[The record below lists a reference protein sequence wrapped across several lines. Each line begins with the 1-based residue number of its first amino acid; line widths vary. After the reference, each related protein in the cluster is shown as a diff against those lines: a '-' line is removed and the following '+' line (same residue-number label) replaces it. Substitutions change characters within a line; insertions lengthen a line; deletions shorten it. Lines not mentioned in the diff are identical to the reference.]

1 MREILQD
8 LSVPA
13 LITAI
18 EANYFERFRLFRYW
32 PQAEVHDD
40 PEMLWI
46 ITDIS
51 FPLFN
56 SVLRARLLPDR
67 VDTAIEG
74 AKARCA
80 SRNVPM
86 LWWTGPTTMP
96 TNLGKYLEAHGF
108 TRVEYAPGMAV
119 DLLAMNEELQ
129 APPGLFIEQV
139 GDMEALKQ
147 WYQVF
152 KGLFGFPDDVEN
164 AWVDSFVSVG
174 FNARSP
180 LCCYI
185 GWLRGEPVATSFLV
199 LGAGVVGIYGVGTV
213 PNTRR
218 QGIGTAMTLA
228 PLRKARELGY
238 RVGVLRSSEIGY
250 GVYHKIGFR
259 EYCEMGLYIW
269 GAA

>member
-1 MREILQD
+1 MSEILQD
-8 LSVPA
+8 LSAPA
-13 LITAI
+13 LIAAI

-32 PQAEVHDD
+32 SQAEVHDD
-40 PEMLWI
+40 PEMLRI

-56 SVLRARLLPDR
+56 SILRARLSPDS
-67 VDTAIEG
+67 VDAAIEG
-74 AKARCA
+74 AKACCA
-80 SRNVPM
+80 ARNVPM
-86 LWWTGPTTMP
+86 LWWTGPTTRP
-96 TNLGKYLEAHGF
+96 TNLGKYLKAHGF
-108 TRVEYAPGMAV
+108 TREEDAPGMAV
-119 DLLAMNEELQ
+119 DLLAMNEEIQ
-129 APPGLFIEQV
+129 APSGLVIEQV
-139 GDMEALKQ
+139 GDVETLKQ

-152 KGLFGFPDDVEN
+152 KGSFGFPDYVEN
-164 AWVDSFVSVG
+164 AWVDSFASVG
-174 FNARSP
+174 FGARLP

-185 GWLRGEPVATSFLV
+185 GWLSGEPVATSFLV
-199 LGAGVVGIYGVGTV
+199 LGAGVAGIYGVGTV
-213 PNTRR
+213 PNARR

>member
-1 MREILQD
+1 MSVILQD
-8 LSVPA
+8 LSAPA

-32 PQAEVHDD
+32 SQAKVHDD

-56 SVLRARLLPDR
+56 SVLRARLSPDS
-67 VDTAIEG
+67 VDVAIEG

-86 LWWTGPTTMP
+86 LWWTGPTTRP

-108 TRVEYAPGMAV
+108 TREEDAPGMAV

-129 APPGLFIEQV
+129 APPGLVIEQV
-139 GDMEALKQ
+139 GDVETLKQ

-152 KGLFGFPDDVEN
+152 KAFFGFPGYLEN
-164 AWVDSFVSVG
+164 AWVDSFASVG
-174 FNARSP
+174 FDARSS

-185 GWLRGEPVATSFLV
+185 GWLSEEPVATSFLV
-199 LGAGVVGIYGVGTV
+199 LGAGVAGIYGVGTV
-213 PNTRR
+213 PNARR

-228 PLRKARELGY
+228 PLRRARELGY

-250 GVYHKIGFR
+250 SVYHKIGFR

-269 GAA
+269 GEA